1 MRWGR
6 RATTGAALALA
17 LASRVGG
24 VPPPSVPL
32 GELPSRVGEIV
43 TVEGDVAAAYTTAG
57 TCVLEFEAANPK
69 GFRAVLVIPMFTD
82 LPRQPERLYAGRR
95 VRVSGR
101 VQRFQG
107 RLEMVLRDPSQV
119 EIVDVA
125 GVPPP
130 PSMATGPEPPPPAA
144 PPAAVAPPPPAAVAP
159 PPPAAGAPEP
169 PPAPAT
175 PPLHA
180 EPAAPSSPPVA
191 AVTPPDVESP
201 RATAPTPA
209 ETPAAAPP
217 ATTPPRTVVEAV
229 ERRLPLPDPCPK
241 ARAAWREAA
250 ARVAE
255 ANAALGRCLAAE
267 TYRCR
272 SEAMAMSPVLAQL
285 EATEQHVEDDC
296 P

>member
-1 MRWGR
+1 MRRGW
-6 RATTGAALALA
+6 RAAASTALALA
-17 LASRVGG
+17 LASRVAG

-32 GELPSRVGEIV
+32 GELSSRVGEIV

-57 TCVLEFEAANPK
+57 TCILEFEAANPK
-69 GFRAVLVIPMFTD
+69 GFRAVLVIPLFTG

-130 PSMATGPEPPPPAA
+130 PGDVPTA
-144 PPAAVAPPPPAAVAP
+144 PAPPPPAAVAP
-159 PPPAAGAPEP
+159 PAPLEHEAP
-169 PPAPAT
+169 RAPAT
-175 PPLHA
+175 PPARVEREAPATPPIAAPPPPAPPA
-180 EPAAPSSPPVA
+180 EPLVAAP
-191 AVTPPDVESP
+191 TPP
-201 RATAPTPA
+201 ATAP
-209 ETPAAAPP
+209 
-217 ATTPPRTVVEAV
+217 PRSLVEAV
-229 ERRLPLPDPCPK
+229 ERRLPLPDPCEK

-250 ARVAE
+250 ARAAE
-255 ANAALGRCLAAE
+255 ANTALGRCLAAE

-272 SEAMAMSPVLAQL
+272 PEAMAMSPALAEL
-285 EATEQHVEDDC
+285 EAAEQHVEDDC
-296 P
+296 R